1 MGDLSVKPRD
11 CPLAVTEYNSLEN
24 ELKPLDKT
32 EIKAQFKKKKK
43 TKPATTITQL
53 LKPHFCMLIF
63 NHCKILAW
71 QRL

>member
-32 EIKAQFKKKKK
+32 EIKAQLKKKKE
-43 TKPATTITQL
+43 
-53 LKPHFCMLIF
+53 
-63 NHCKILAW
+63 N
-71 QRL
+71 